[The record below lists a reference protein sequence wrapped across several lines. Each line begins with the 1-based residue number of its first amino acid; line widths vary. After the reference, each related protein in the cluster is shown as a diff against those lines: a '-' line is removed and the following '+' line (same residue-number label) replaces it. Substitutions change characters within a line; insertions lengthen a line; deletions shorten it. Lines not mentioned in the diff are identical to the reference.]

1 LASGRTHDIIN
12 LLALP
17 PLVYYL
23 KPSDYIG
30 FSTGYLIGTFFLSPD
45 NDIYH
50 SLPNKRWKFL
60 KVLWKPY
67 TKLFSHRGISHLP
80 VVGVLSK
87 LLYLF
92 FIFFVIVLSVYILL
106 GYFYPEGKKAV
117 SKIAIDYSYLTSPFF
132 VSFLVGL
139 FLSEIIHILTDIVYS
154 LFKKLF
160 PKRIL

>member
-1 LASGRTHDIIN
+1 MASGRTHDIIN

-23 KPSDYIG
+23 KPTDYIG
-30 FSTGYLIGTFFLSPD
+30 FSAGYLAGTFFLSPD

-60 KVLWKPY
+60 RIIWKPY
-67 TKLFSHRGISHLP
+67 TKIFSHRGISHYPIIGTLTR
-80 VVGVLSK
+80 
-87 LLYLF
+87 LLYLVIVF
-92 FIFFVIVLSVYILL
+92 SALFFVCYFLSTKI
-106 GYFYPEGKKAV
+106 YPDSKKIF
-117 SKIAIDYSYLTSPFF
+117 SDINLNIGYLTSPFF
-132 VSFLVGL
+132 ISFLIGL

-154 LFKKLF
+154 FLKKLN